1 MKRRINSVVKQVMGY
16 LLCICLAGLFML
28 LMTWLILE
36 LRTEP
41 QVPQGVAFGNAYSM
55 AASLPTAGRYEVR
68 QYRARQNEAWRNESL
83 QARAS
88 LQAELDWYGGF
99 EYEQPGDEQGLEI
112 RWIANALEDIAEEEY
127 WHNPRLP

>member
-1 MKRRINSVVKQVMGY
+1 MKREIISIVKQVMGF

-28 LMTWLILE
+28 LMTWLIVE

-41 QVPQGVAFGNAYSM
+41 QAPQGLVSGNAYSM
-55 AASLPTAGRYEVR
+55 AASLPTAGQYEVR
-68 QYRARQNEAWRNESL
+68 PYRARQDEASRNESL
-83 QARAS
+83 PARSS
-88 LQAELDWYGGF
+88 LQAELDWYDGF
-99 EYEQPGDEQGLEI
+99 EYEQPGDEQGLEV